1 MTTLQSTLR
10 VSLLDDVTARAKHIT
25 NALNG
30 LRAQQRATFAPIRS
44 MVGQAVAFGAGY
56 LGVREGLRATAGEAI
71 KFESAFA
78 DVKKVVDA
86 SSEQFENM
94 RRNIRRMSGEI
105 PMSANNIA
113 ALYAAAG
120 ESGIATQDLQSFAEM
135 ASRVGIAFDITA
147 EKAGSSLAKLKTQFG
162 LTVAE
167 TGDLADVMNHLSNNM
182 ASKASEITDFMLRVG
197 ALGKI
202 AGFTKEQVAG
212 IGSAMIAA
220 GAEPEVAATAMQNV
234 TKALTRGASAKKSQ
248 RAAAERL
255 GLDLPQIAKQM
266 QKDAPGALKKVLA
279 AIAKAPKDQQ
289 ISIVSDFFGDEAKA
303 FIPLLGNVK
312 LLDDALASVSDRTK
326 YAGSAMNEYKQRAST
341 TGNALEL
348 LGNKVSNIFWEV
360 GDSMLPTIREG
371 AQSIND
377 VLDTLG
383 SRATIFDEIKVGAQ
397 GFAKGFGYD
406 GGIRELVNDMSDLM
420 LGPVDPNAGENL
432 GRFFMKA
439 KEWGSSIRELTDAI
453 RENPIARFFA
463 EMSGHGLK
471 LVMWG
476 AGIAF
481 LAGTVRKL
489 ASAMFL
495 LSGASTLFSM
505 LKGVGTLA
513 SLVLPGKKTPALP
526 EAGKWVAPGNGG
538 TTRIPGGKPGTSG
551 PWGTVP
557 HPNRLP
563 EGARVTPT
571 GVQGLGT
578 RYTPPPSLLTRLM
591 QGGKFGG
598 SALLKGGIP
607 ALLGFAGEYGIR
619 KGFQGAYGD
628 SYREPPGIGESF
640 SSWWSTM
647 NDRKTWFGAAANEGF
662 NFREHMAV
670 NMQDRPATRI
680 DAGSIAEM
688 TRPNG
693 TQDVRVINQQPPNV
707 TVHAQFS
714 ITGVADPQAAATATA
729 NQIGAAVKNAVDS
742 QFSD

>member
-1 MTTLQSTLR
+1 MTTQQSTLR

-25 NALNG
+25 RALDG
-30 LRAQQRATFAPIRS
+30 LRSQQMTAFAPMRGMI
-44 MVGQAVAFGAGY
+44 GQAMALGAGY
-56 LGVREGLRATAGEAI
+56 LGVREGLSATAGSAI

-78 DVKKVVDA
+78 DVKKVVEA
-86 SSEQFENM
+86 TEEQFENM

-113 ALYAAAG
+113 ALFAAAG
-120 ESGIATQDLQSFAEM
+120 ESGIATEELQGFAEM

-248 RAAAERL
+248 REVAARL
-255 GLDLPQIAKQM
+255 GLDLPKIAKEM
-266 QKDAPGALKKVLA
+266 QKDAPAALKKVLA

-326 YAGSAMNEYKQRAST
+326 YAGSALNEYKQRAST

-360 GDSMLPTIREG
+360 GNSMLPSIRKG
-371 AQSIND
+371 AQAISE

-383 SRATIFDEIKVGAQ
+383 SRATIFDQIKVGAK
-397 GFAKGFGYD
+397 GFAQGFGYD
-406 GGIRELVNDMSDLM
+406 GGIREMVNDISDLM
-420 LGPVDPNAGENL
+420 LGKVDPNAGENL
-432 GRFFMKA
+432 GRLFMKA
-439 KEWGSSIRELTDAI
+439 REWGASVRELTNAI
-453 RENPIARFFA
+453 RENPIAQFLGQ
-463 EMSGHGLK
+463 MSGYGLK
-471 LVMWG
+471 LAMWG

-495 LSGASTLFSM
+495 LSGASTLVGALKTIGAIAALVGGGTATAGGVAATAATGAAAGGAATGLFAGWSAM
-505 LKGVGTLA
+505 LKGFARLGIYGMAGAGALEFGQQSYTGDTLYKQGKA
-513 SLVLPGKKTPALP
+513 WLPGP
-526 EAGKWVAPGNGG
+526 EDAVHAIGSYLKSFVTSDNSPTSAGVYAQ
-538 TTRIPGGKPGTSG
+538 SAMDS
-551 PWGTVP
+551 
-557 HPNRLP
+557 
-563 EGARVTPT
+563 ARAARAA
-571 GVQGLGT
+571 G
-578 RYTPPPSLLTRLM
+578 
-591 QGGKFGG
+591 FGG
-598 SALLKGGIP
+598 STTETSPGKTADD
-607 ALLGFAGEYGIR
+607 LGLITA
-619 KGFQGAYGD
+619 
-628 SYREPPGIGESF
+628 
-640 SSWWSTM
+640 
-647 NDRKTWFGAAANEGF
+647 
-662 NFREHMAV
+662 
-670 NMQDRPATRI
+670 RI
-680 DAGSIAEM
+680 DASSIAEM
-688 TRPNG
+688 VRPSG
-693 TQDVRVINQQPPNV
+693 TQDVRVVNQQPPNV
-707 TVHAQFS
+707 TVHAPIS
-714 ITGVADPQAAATATA
+714 ITGASDPQAAA
-729 NQIGAAVKNAVDS
+729 NAVISQLGTAVRNATDT

>member
-25 NALNG
+25 SALNG

-113 ALYAAAG
+113 ALFAAAG
-120 ESGIATQDLQSFAEM
+120 ESGIATQELQGFAEM

-248 RAAAERL
+248 RDAAARL

-266 QKDAPGALKKVLA
+266 QKDAPAALKKVLA

-360 GDSMLPTIREG
+360 GDSMLPSIREG
-371 AQSIND
+371 AQAISD

-383 SRATIFDEIKVGAQ
+383 SRATIFDQIKVGAK
-397 GFAKGFGYD
+397 GFAQGFGYD
-406 GGIRELVNDMSDLM
+406 GGIREMVNDISDLM
-420 LGPVDPNAGENL
+420 LGKIDPNAGENL

-439 KEWGSSIRELTDAI
+439 KEWGASVRELTNAI
-453 RENPIARFFA
+453 RENPIAQFLGQ
-463 EMSGHGLK
+463 MSGYGLK
-471 LVMWG
+471 LVVWG

-489 ASAMFL
+489 ASAVFL

-505 LKGVGTLA
+505 LKGLGSLA
-513 SLVLPGKKTPALP
+513 SLVSGGKTAPVVP
-526 EAGKWVAPGNGG
+526 EASKGVVPSKGGAP
-538 TTRIPGGKPGTSG
+538 RIPSGKSGTSG

-557 HPNRLP
+557 HPDRLP
-563 EGARVTPT
+563 EGAQVTPS

-591 QGGKFGG
+591 QGGKFWGG
-598 SALLKGGIP
+598 GLLKGGIP
-607 ALLGFAGEYGIR
+607 ALLGYAGEAGIR
-619 KGFQGAYGD
+619 KGFQGVYGD
-628 SYREPPGIGESF
+628 KYQEPPAIGESF
-640 SSWWSTM
+640 SNWWTTM
-647 NDRKTWFGAAANEGF
+647 NDRRTWFGAAADKGF
-662 NFREHMAV
+662 NFRDHMGV
-670 NMQDRPATRI
+670 NVQDRPTTRI
-680 DAGSIAEM
+680 DAASIAEI

-693 TQDVRVINQQPPNV
+693 TQDVRVVNPQAPNV
-707 TVHAQFS
+707 TVHAPIS
-714 ITGVADPQAAATATA
+714 ITGVSDPQAAANAVLS
-729 NQIGAAVKNAVDS
+729 QLGAAVKNAADT

>member
-1 MTTLQSTLR
+1 
-10 VSLLDDVTARAKHIT
+10 
-25 NALNG
+25 
-30 LRAQQRATFAPIRS
+30 
-44 MVGQAVAFGAGY
+44 MVGQAVVFGAGY

-71 KFESAFA
+71 NFESAFA

-86 SSEQFENM
+86 SSEQFETM
-94 RRNIRRMSGEI
+94 RRSIRRMSGEI
-105 PMSANNIA
+105 PMSADNIA

-120 ESGIATQDLQSFAEM
+120 ESGIATQDLQGFAEM

-248 RAAAERL
+248 REVAARL
-255 GLDLPQIAKQM
+255 GLDLPKIAKEM
-266 QKDAPGALKKVLA
+266 QKDAPAALKKVLA

-303 FIPLLGNVK
+303 FIPLVGNVK

-360 GDSMLPTIREG
+360 GDSMLPSIREG
-371 AQSIND
+371 AQAISD

-383 SRATIFDEIKVGAQ
+383 SRATIFDQIKVGAQ

-406 GGIRELVNDMSDLM
+406 GGIRELVNDVSDLM
-420 LGPVDPNAGENL
+420 LGKVDPNAGENL

-439 KEWGSSIRELTDAI
+439 KEWGASIRELTDAI
-453 RENPIARFFA
+453 RENPIATFFA
-463 EMSGHGLK
+463 EMAGYGFK
-471 LVMWG
+471 LMLWG
-476 AGIAF
+476 AGFAF

-489 ASAMFL
+489 ATAMFL
-495 LSGASTLFSM
+495 LSGASTLLGALKTVGSIAAIVGGGTATAGGVAATAATGAAAGGAATGLLGGWSTM
-505 LKGVGTLA
+505 LKGFARLGIYGMAGAGAWEFGEQSYTGDTFYKQGKAWLPGPEDALHGIGSYLKSFAMPANGPAPTGVYAQSAIDSARAARAAGLGGSATET
-513 SLVLPGKKTPALP
+513 LPGKTADDL
-526 EAGKWVAPGNGG
+526 
-538 TTRIPGGKPGTSG
+538 
-551 PWGTVP
+551 
-557 HPNRLP
+557 
-563 EGARVTPT
+563 
-571 GVQGLGT
+571 GLIT
-578 RYTPPPSLLTRLM
+578 
-591 QGGKFGG
+591 
-598 SALLKGGIP
+598 A
-607 ALLGFAGEYGIR
+607 
-619 KGFQGAYGD
+619 
-628 SYREPPGIGESF
+628 
-640 SSWWSTM
+640 
-647 NDRKTWFGAAANEGF
+647 
-662 NFREHMAV
+662 
-670 NMQDRPATRI
+670 RI
-680 DAGSIAEM
+680 DASSIAAM
-688 TRPNG
+688 SRPSG
-693 TQDVRVINQQPPNV
+693 TQDVRVVNQQPPNI
-707 TVHAQFS
+707 TVHAPIS
-714 ITGVADPQAAATATA
+714 ITGVADPQVAA
-729 NQIGAAVKNAVDS
+729 GAAIAQLGAAIKNAADT

>member
-248 RAAAERL
+248 RDAAARL

-303 FIPLLGNVK
+303 FIPLLGNVQ

-371 AQSIND
+371 AQAISD

-383 SRATIFDEIKVGAQ
+383 SRATIFDQIKVGAQ

-406 GGIRELVNDMSDLM
+406 GGIRELVNDVSDLM

-439 KEWGSSIRELTDAI
+439 KEWGASIRELTDAI

-463 EMSGHGLK
+463 EMSGYGFK
-471 LVMWG
+471 LMLWG
-476 AGIAF
+476 AGFAF

-495 LSGASTLFSM
+495 LSGASTLLGALKTVGSIAALVGGGTATAGGVATTAATGAAAGGAATGLLGGWSAM
-505 LKGVGTLA
+505 LKGFARLGIYGMAGAGAWELGKQSYTGDTLYKHGKAWLPGPEDALHAIGSYLKSFVTSENGPA
-513 SLVLPGKKTPALP
+513 SAGVYAQTTMDSARSARAAGFGGSTTETLPGKAADDL
-526 EAGKWVAPGNGG
+526 
-538 TTRIPGGKPGTSG
+538 
-551 PWGTVP
+551 
-557 HPNRLP
+557 
-563 EGARVTPT
+563 
-571 GVQGLGT
+571 GL
-578 RYTPPPSLLTRLM
+578 
-591 QGGKFGG
+591 K
-598 SALLKGGIP
+598 
-607 ALLGFAGEYGIR
+607 
-619 KGFQGAYGD
+619 
-628 SYREPPGIGESF
+628 
-640 SSWWSTM
+640 
-647 NDRKTWFGAAANEGF
+647 
-662 NFREHMAV
+662 
-670 NMQDRPATRI
+670 ATRI
-680 DAGSIAEM
+680 DASSIAEM
-688 TRPNG
+688 VRPSG
-693 TQDVRVINQQPPNV
+693 TQDVRVVNQPPPNV
-707 TVHAQFS
+707 TVHAPIS
-714 ITGVADPQAAATATA
+714 ITGVADPQAAANAVIG
-729 NQIGAAVKNAVDS
+729 QLGAAIKNAVDT

>member
-1 MTTLQSTLR
+1 MTTQQSTLR

-25 NALNG
+25 RALDG
-30 LRAQQRATFAPIRS
+30 LRSQQMTAFAPMRGMI
-44 MVGQAVAFGAGY
+44 GQAVALGAGY
-56 LGVREGLRATAGEAI
+56 LGVREGLRSTAGEAI

-113 ALYAAAG
+113 ALFAAAG
-120 ESGIATQDLQSFAEM
+120 ESGIATEDLQGFAEM

-167 TGDLADVMNHLSNNM
+167 TGDLADVMNYLSNNM

-248 RAAAERL
+248 RDAAARL

-360 GDSMLPTIREG
+360 GDSMLPSIREG
-371 AQSIND
+371 AQAISD

-383 SRATIFDEIKVGAQ
+383 SRATIFDQIKVGAQ

-406 GGIRELVNDMSDLM
+406 GGIRELVNDIGDLM

-432 GRFFMKA
+432 GRFFLKA
-439 KEWGSSIRELTDAI
+439 KEWGASIRELTDAI
-453 RENPIARFFA
+453 RENPIAKFFA
-463 EMSGHGLK
+463 EMSGYGFK
-471 LVMWG
+471 LMLWG

-495 LSGASTLFSM
+495 LSGASTLIGA
-505 LKGVGTLA
+505 LKTAGTLA
-513 SLVLPGKKTPALP
+513 TILGGGANSATTSTASKVAGNPVVQSAGGALI
-526 EAGKWVAPGNGG
+526 G
-538 TTRIPGGKPGTSG
+538 R
-551 PWGTVP
+551 
-557 HPNRLP
+557 
-563 EGARVTPT
+563 
-571 GVQGLGT
+571 
-578 RYTPPPSLLTRLM
+578 M
-591 QGGKFGG
+591 
-598 SALLKGGIP
+598 SAM
-607 ALLGFAGEYGIR
+607 ALGFARIFTLG
-619 KGFQGAYGD
+619 
-628 SYREPPGIGESF
+628 
-640 SSWWSTM
+640 
-647 NDRKTWFGAAANEGF
+647 GAAAGAWEFSKQAYSGNTFYRQGKSWLPGAEDFVHSLVQTNPHAAKAADIAREKYPTPAGGAGLPFGFTDWRHFFLGKGADDGF
-662 NFREHMAV
+662 NLREHMGV
-670 NMQDRPATRI
+670 NLQDRPAMRI
-680 DAGSIAEM
+680 DASSIAEM
-688 TRPNG
+688 TRPSG
-693 TQDVRVINQQPPNV
+693 TQDVRVVNQQPPSV
-707 TVHAQFS
+707 TVHAPIS
-714 ITGVADPQAAATATA
+714 VSGVSDPQAAAKAVVD
-729 NQIGAAVKNAVDS
+729 QLGSAVKNAVDT